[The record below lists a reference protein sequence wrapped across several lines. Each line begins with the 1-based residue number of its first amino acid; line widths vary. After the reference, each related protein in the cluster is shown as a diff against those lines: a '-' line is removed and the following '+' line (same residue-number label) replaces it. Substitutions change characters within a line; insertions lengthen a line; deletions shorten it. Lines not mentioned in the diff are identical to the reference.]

1 MTPNRAAQLGNDLCC
16 LAASIAEIGE
26 ELKAGYDSDGQDHV
40 GEFAQPGSTSEAA
53 SKPGT
58 GGPAPEETS
67 GPTLLDVRTVLAEKS
82 MLGFQEAVR
91 ALIAKRGAGRLSDIA
106 PSEYAALLKEAEAL
120 K

>member
-1 MTPNRAAQLGNDLCC
+1 MTPDKVAQLGNDLCC
-16 LAASIAEIGE
+16 LATSIAEIGE
-26 ELKAGYDSDGQDHV
+26 ELKALYDFDGHDS
-40 GEFAQPGSTSEAA
+40 AQPEPTSEAA
-53 SKPGT
+53 PKPGT

-120 K
+120 Q